1 MEYWVAMNEKELQI
15 TLLLLKKASLPG
27 VLELRSDFSPKE
39 NDLHEMAKKRF
50 FEDGDTGTRWNPF
63 VKTVLWCAVNAQ
75 SELRVDQENQIL
87 CRLYFY
93 SETMILLVKE
103 AKQDLY
109 VFYFVPLL
117 PKAIGG
123 LAKCLEN
130 LETIMPPNAM
140 GDSRSL
146 SLPSE
151 VIKEH
156 KSVSSMLEYAVPDWK
171 RGDFT
176 PLSVNGWC
184 FGEHTIERVLIK
196 SDGTF
201 YITRSDEDMLHLNT
215 VGYFDFIQHISR
227 WIVQTHG
234 RSIASKEKEN
244 G

>member
-1 MEYWVAMNEKELQI
+1 MEYWVAMNEKELQMS
-15 TLLLLKKASLPG
+15 LLLLKKTSFPG
-27 VLELRSDFSPKE
+27 VLELRSDFSPEE
-39 NDLHEMAKKRF
+39 NDLREMVKKKF

-63 VKTVLWCAVNAQ
+63 VKTVLWSAVNAQ
-75 SELRVDQENQIL
+75 SELRLDQDGQVL

-93 SETMILLVKE
+93 RETMILLVKE

-130 LETIMPPNAM
+130 LETIMPPSAI
-140 GDSRSL
+140 GDSRTL

-151 VIKEH
+151 VSEES
-156 KSVSSMLEYAVPDWK
+156 KSISSILEYAFPDCYK
-171 RGDFT
+171 GDFT
-176 PLSVNGWC
+176 PITVNGWC
-184 FGEHTIERVLIK
+184 FGERTIERVMIK
-196 SDGTF
+196 TNGTF
-201 YITRSDEDMLHLNT
+201 YITSRNGAMLNLNA